1 MTVKVD
7 VPNYANLVA
16 NTVAATKQRALVEVE
31 NEARLTA
38 PVDSNA
44 YRNNIQ
50 RNLPKS
56 EVVANIEYS
65 AAIEYGFNGTSQSVS
80 SHTRKVKGKVQNVK
94 AHTRIMNREPNPVM
108 RNAAR
113 KIQNQIGAI
122 FVRELK
128 KRV

>member
-16 NTVAATKQRALVEVE
+16 NTVAATKQRTLVEVE

-38 PVDSNA
+38 PVDTGF

-50 RNLPKS
+50 RNVPDS
-56 EVVANIEYS
+56 EVVANAEYS
-65 AAIEYGFNGTSQSVS
+65 AAIEYGVSGTK
-80 SHTRKVKGKVQNVK
+80 R
-94 AHTRIMNREPNPVM
+94 RPNPVM

-113 KIQNQIGAI
+113 NIQNQIGAI